1 VFASLFSNFLIF
13 FLILI
18 ISLATPTNAWVYL
31 MYWDIS
37 AAQRSAITAATVGTG
52 SDPGDV
58 NFSIRQL
65 CVNDENENS
74 NIRLTYQKNVFYPH
88 SLFFLINI
96 VHLKKV

>member
-1 VFASLFSNFLIF
+1 M
-13 FLILI
+13 
-18 ISLATPTNAWVYL
+18 ATPTNAWVYL

-37 AAQRSAITAATVGTG
+37 AAQRSAISAATVGTG

-65 CVNDENENS
+65 CVNNENENS